1 MPFKDKGK
9 TTDAVAIL
17 KKRITKGYPK
27 KLAKL
32 EKELEQEQM
41 ASQIGQKI
49 YDIRKKA
56 KLTQQELA
64 DMIGTKK
71 SAISRLEDADY
82 GGHSISMLLKIA
94 VAVGTR
100 LEVKFVGKTTRKKTA
115 KKKISNRASARV

>member
-1 MPFKDKGK
+1 MHIKNKEK

-17 KKRITKGYPK
+17 KKRITKGNPK

-32 EKELEQEQM
+32 EKELEQERM
-41 ASQIGQKI
+41 ALQIGQTI
-49 YDIRKKA
+49 YDLRKKA

-64 DMIGTKK
+64 DMVGTKK
-71 SAISRLEDADY
+71 SAIIRLEDADY

-100 LEVKFVGKTTRKKTA
+100 LEVKFVGKTTRKKTT
-115 KKKISNRASARV
+115 KKKVNDRAYTRV